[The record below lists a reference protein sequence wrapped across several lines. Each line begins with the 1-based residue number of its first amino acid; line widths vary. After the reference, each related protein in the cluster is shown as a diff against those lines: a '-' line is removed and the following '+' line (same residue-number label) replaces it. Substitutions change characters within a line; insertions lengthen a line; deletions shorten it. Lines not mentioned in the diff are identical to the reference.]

1 MTKPLLRPRRKR
13 CIEGMLV
20 MRNLLSA
27 ALAAPFRGCSAAR
40 LRALCAGAT
49 GLILASCAV
58 GPDFVS
64 PPAPEVTGYTPEPLR
79 SPHADSGGP
88 RVAQQHFVT
97 GAEISA
103 RWWAAFRSTPLNELI
118 RLSVEHN
125 PSLQAA
131 EAAIKVANFNAL
143 AQRGLFFPQLGA
155 NYNASDQQF
164 SNMATQNSPGDP
176 PQSRYTLHT
185 AQLNI
190 SFVPD
195 IWGENIRAVESL
207 DALTEQAHFQ
217 LEAAYLALTANVVT
231 AAIQEASLRGQIE
244 ATERIVKIERDI
256 LGILK
261 SQFTAGQ
268 AAQVDVLTQE
278 TALAQAEQTLPPL
291 QKQLAIQRD
300 LLTALAGQFS
310 ADEVLQ
316 KFDLHHLALPS
327 NLPVSL
333 PSTLVAQRPDVR
345 AAEANLHSASA
356 LVGVA
361 IAARLPN
368 LNVSGNPGTSA
379 FKPAQLFTPGTLFYT
394 VIGSASAT
402 VFDGFTL
409 YHRQKSAEAALD
421 QAGALYRQAVI
432 TALQNVADALRSLQA
447 DARAVQAAIKAET
460 AAKATLEIV
469 QKQLVL
475 GQINQ
480 VTVLNAQQ
488 AYLNAAITRV
498 QAQATR
504 LADTAA
510 LFMALGGGWPLG
522 CTTSVWRECA
532 MRDGPAAPVQVT
544 EAK

>member
-1 MTKPLLRPRRKR
+1 MPDIVAMVFVVRFRRRR
-13 CIEGMLV
+13 C
-20 MRNLLSA
+20 
-27 ALAAPFRGCSAAR
+27 AR
-40 LRALCAGAT
+40 LRALGAAAAALFLAG
-49 GLILASCAV
+49 CAV

-64 PPAPEVTGYTPEPLR
+64 PPAPSVTGYTPEPLK
-79 SPHADSGGP
+79 SPRADSDGP
-88 RVAQQHFVT
+88 RVPQQHFASNT
-97 GAEISA
+97 DIST
-103 RWWAAFRSTPLNELI
+103 RWWAAFRSVPLNDLI

-125 PSLQAA
+125 PSLQSA

-143 AQRGLFFPQLGA
+143 AQRGLFFPQIGA
-155 NYNASDQQF
+155 NYTASDQQL
-164 SNMATQNSPGDP
+164 SNAANSGGP
-176 PQSRYTLHT
+176 SAYALHT

-195 IWGENIRAVESL
+195 IWGQNARAVESL
-207 DALTEQAHFQ
+207 DAATEQAHFQ

-256 LGILK
+256 LGILR

-316 KFDLHHLALPS
+316 KFELRHLTLPT

-368 LNVSGNPGTSA
+368 LTLSGNPGSSA
-379 FKPAQLFTPGTLFYT
+379 TTLGQLFTPGTLFYT
-394 VIGSASAT
+394 VAGSASAT
-402 VFDGFTL
+402 LFDGLTL
-409 YHRQKSAEAALD
+409 YHKQKAAEAALD

-488 AYLNAAITRV
+488 AYLNAAIARV
-498 QAQATR
+498 QAQAAR
-504 LADTAA
+504 LSDTAA
-510 LFMALGGGWPLG
+510 LFMALGGGWPSQ
-522 CTTSVWRECA
+522 CTTAIWRDCA
-532 MRDGPAAPVQVT
+532 MPDAPASAVRVS